1 MYVTNICI
9 CKIINKVIYYY
20 KFEIKRGTK
29 ISMLRLFTFIFC
41 FVFLFISCGT
51 SNFDQA
57 VIYQEN
63 AEYDKALEFYEKAI
77 SKKENVA
84 QAEKNMGDIFFMQK
98 DFNKAFECYK
108 KSIESK
114 PNLPMDHIFNL
125 LSDSNKDIRTATKDM
140 LVKIQNKTA
149 REKIFE
155 HLSKML
161 KSEQKFEKL
170 DALEVVSSFGNSAK
184 PVIDDVLALI
194 DDENITIKQKVF
206 EVLPS
211 VAGIAIPAGS
221 EEKLYGLL
229 KHSND
234 MIKVGAIECIGK
246 MKQITDYVPLI
257 EIVKTKPAVKRT
269 VLTAINN
276 ANPASRESA
285 ENIKKYL
292 TDEDPRIKLLALAVL
307 KRMGNNASSFV
318 PKIIVL
324 CADSNSAVSREA
336 KNILTAIKITEQ
348 SIVPE
353 LIELLNNKNRNVKL
367 EAIRWLANIG
377 AGASASVE
385 ELKKLTKEEDKEVSA
400 SAILALKQIH

>member
-1 MYVTNICI
+1 
-9 CKIINKVIYYY
+9 
-20 KFEIKRGTK
+20 
-29 ISMLRLFTFIFC
+29 MLRIFAFIFC

-57 VIYQEN
+57 EQYQNN
-63 AEYDKALEFYEKAI
+63 AEYAKALEFYEKAI

-108 KSIESK
+108 KAIETK
-114 PNLPMDHIFNL
+114 PNLSMDHIFNL
-125 LSDSNKDIRTATKDM
+125 LSDSNKDIRTATKNM

-149 REKIFE
+149 REKIFK

-184 PVIDDVLALI
+184 PVIDDVLELI

-206 EVLPS
+206 EVLPN

-234 MIKVGAIECIGK
+234 VIKSGAIECVGK
-246 MKQITDYVPLI
+246 MKQIADYAPLI
-257 EIVKTKPAVKRT
+257 EIVKTNPSINKVVLAAV
-269 VLTAINN
+269 ND
-276 ANPASRESA
+276 ANPASRESV
-285 ENIKKYL
+285 ENIKKYF
-292 TDEDPRIKLLALAVL
+292 TDENPQIRLLALAIL
-307 KRMGNNASSFV
+307 KRMGNSASPLV
-318 PKIIVL
+318 PEIISL
-324 CADSNSAVSREA
+324 SADSNSTVSKEA
-336 KNILTAIKITEQ
+336 KNILSNIKIAEQ
-348 SIVPE
+348 SIVPD
-353 LIELLNNKNRNVKL
+353 LIKLLNDKNRNVKL

-377 AGASASVE
+377 TGASASVE
-385 ELKKLTKEEDKEVSA
+385 ELKKLAKDEDKEISA

>member
-1 MYVTNICI
+1 ML
-9 CKIINKVIYYY
+9 KV
-20 KFEIKRGTK
+20 FV
-29 ISMLRLFTFIFC
+29 SVFC
-41 FVFLFISCGT
+41 FAFLFISCGT

-57 VIYQEN
+57 EQYQNN
-63 AEYDKALEFYEKAI
+63 AEYAKALEFYEKAI

-84 QAEKNMGDIFFMQK
+84 QAEKNRGDIFFMQK

-108 KSIESK
+108 RSIETK
-114 PNLPMDHIFNL
+114 PNLPIDYVFNL

-140 LVKIQNKTA
+140 LIKIQNKTA

-161 KSEQKFEKL
+161 KSDQKFEKI

-184 PVIDDVLALI
+184 PVIDDVIELI

-206 EVLPS
+206 EVLPNI
-211 VAGIAIPAGS
+211 AGIAIPAGS

-234 MIKVGAIECIGK
+234 MIKAGAIECVGK
-246 MKQITDYVPLI
+246 MKQIKDYAPLI
-257 EIVKTKPAVKRT
+257 EIVKTKPAIRKV
-269 VLTAINN
+269 VLKAIND
-276 ANPASRESA
+276 ANPASRESI

-292 TDEDPRIKLLALAVL
+292 TDEDPQIRLLVLAIL
-307 KRMGNNASSFV
+307 KKMGNNASSLV
-318 PKIIVL
+318 PEIILL
-324 CADSNSAVSREA
+324 CADSNSDVAKEA
-336 KNILTAIKITEQ
+336 KNTLSAIKIAEQ

-353 LIELLNNKNRNVKL
+353 LIKLLNNKNKNIKL
-367 EAIRWLANIG
+367 EAIIWLANIG

-385 ELKKLTKEEDKEVSA
+385 ELKKLAKDEDKEISA
-400 SAILALKQIH
+400 SAILALKQIR